1 VLLIGQRKMNGLILE
16 ELKKHPCVRVR
27 VGQRVVGTEDIPS
40 QQGVKVMA
48 HEALDF
54 NRAGN
59 HDGGVM
65 YEARYV
71 IGTDGANS
79 AVRRMLCIVRLSN
92 VPISTDYEAAIRILH
107 LPRLENDRHR
117 RPLRLPQ
124 TPRVHT
130 PKFHSRPH
138 RLERHSLHTGED
150 ENGSPYGTARP
161 QWRVAY
167 PEDPNLPGDK
177 ESIMERAYESV
188 KPFIDA
194 GDGKDG
200 KGEFTIT
207 RAEPYVQRQ
216 RVAAT
221 GRKDRVLLAGDAL
234 HSNNPIGGLG
244 LTSGICDAF
253 CYGNALVRVINDGED
268 DGVLTHCSESRRWA
282 WINATN
288 VMSVANLKRLQS
300 FEPEDIKKRNEFFE
314 KFNTDNNFPA
324 QVRKGMNGLMID
336 SF

>member
-1 VLLIGQRKMNGLILE
+1 MRQPFEGFTYPGWKM
-16 ELKKHPCVRVR
+16 
-27 VGQRVVGTEDIPS
+27 
-40 QQGVKVMA
+40 
-48 HEALDF
+48 
-54 NRAGN
+54 
-59 HDGGVM
+59 
-65 YEARYV
+65 
-71 IGTDGANS
+71 IGTDVLYDFPKHQGYTPLNF
-79 AVRRMLCIVRLSN
+79 IVD
-92 VPISTDYEAAIRILH
+92 PIDWSVIAY
-107 LPRLENDRHR
+107 
-117 RPLRLPQ
+117 
-124 TPRVHT
+124 
-130 PKFHSRPH
+130 
-138 RLERHSLHTGED
+138 TGED

-177 ESIMERAYESV
+177 ESIMERAYERV
-188 KPFIDA
+188 KHFINT

-207 RAEPYVQRQ
+207 RAEPYVQHQ

-221 GRKDRVLLAGDAL
+221 GRKGRVLLAGDAL

-268 DGVLTHCSESRRWA
+268 DGLLTNCSESRRWT

-300 FEPEDIKKRNEFFE
+300 FEPEDIKKRDEFF
-314 KFNTDNNFPA
+314 KRLNTDENFPA
-324 QVRKGMNGLMID
+324 QVRKGMDGLMID
-336 SF
+336 SFEKKVPVQPKYREDLYLACEDVVELFPKSVSIS